1 MPLFFESTG
10 TLLDYLPE
18 ACVFVLSRNVEES
31 ASYFWKELEVRYESL
46 RHDVER
52 PILAPE
58 RLFQQWQAV
67 SRELKGHG
75 RVLLDPVKKK
85 KQQVVNFRTHS
96 MPSVRAEL
104 KRDDPGGIL
113 RRYIETTSSRVLIT
127 AESPGRLAHLQEF
140 LRRSSIDPTEC
151 LDFSTWLDTGPA
163 LGVVIGP
170 VDRGFAFDD
179 VVVISEAQIFDRE
192 FEGRKKN
199 LRPAVD
205 PELIIRNL
213 TDLSVDTPVVHVEHG
228 IGRYKGLEILVIDG
242 HPAEF
247 LTLEYAE
254 DAKLYVP
261 VASLDLIS
269 RYAGADHES
278 APLHKLGSDKWA
290 KEKQRAAEK
299 ARDVAAEL
307 LDVYARCLLYTSD
320 AADE

>member
-1 MPLFFESTG
+1 M
-10 TLLDYLPE
+10 
-18 ACVFVLSRNVEES
+18 
-31 ASYFWKELEVRYESL
+31 
-46 RHDVER
+46 
-52 PILAPE
+52 
-58 RLFQQWQAV
+58 
-67 SRELKGHG
+67 
-75 RVLLDPVKKK
+75 
-85 KQQVVNFRTHS
+85 
-96 MPSVRAEL
+96 
-104 KRDDPGGIL
+104 
-113 RRYIETTSSRVLIT
+113 
-127 AESPGRLAHLQEF
+127 
-140 LRRSSIDPTEC
+140 RRSSIDPTEC

-254 DAKLYVP
+254 DARLYVP
-261 VASLDLIS
+261 VTSLDLIS

-307 LDVYARCLLYTSD
+307 LDVYARREMAEGFAFPRPDADYERFCEEFPFELTVDQRNAIDATVEDLTPVSYTHLTLPTILLV
-320 AADE
+320 